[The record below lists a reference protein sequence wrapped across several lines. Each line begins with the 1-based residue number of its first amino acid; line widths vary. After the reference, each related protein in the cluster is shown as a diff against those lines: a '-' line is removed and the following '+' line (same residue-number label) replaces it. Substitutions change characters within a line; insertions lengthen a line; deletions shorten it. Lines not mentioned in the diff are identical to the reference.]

1 MLTIL
6 AVYACAAAERAGRS
20 KDDQRPAMRLTPRE
34 REVLR
39 WIAVGK
45 TVDEIGDIL
54 CVSSH
59 TVTEHLRKTCTKL
72 EATNT
77 VHALVKALQSGQLT
91 L

>member
-6 AVYACAAAERAGRS
+6 AVYACVAAEDACRNTT
-20 KDDQRPAMRLTPRE
+20 DQGSAVRLTPRE

-45 TVDEIGDIL
+45 TVDEIGGIL
-54 CVSSH
+54 NVSSH
-59 TVTEHLRKTCTKL
+59 TVTEHLKKIRTKL

-77 VHALVKALQSGQLT
+77 VHALVKALQTHQLT